1 MKKNLTP
8 EPLIKQE
15 GQELIFD
22 NLTNPRVIYEFIDL
36 LNEILKSDNKN
47 LILNFKY
54 VNGAFPN
61 VCVPIAGIIENMSL
75 RGINFEFYYLTDY
88 LKILSVKM
96 PLRVQENKELVQKT
110 SLDKIWRFDS
120 AEDIYVLINSFVFE
134 LSHIIVCEKGVLEGF
149 EWSINEV
156 LDNVLQHS
164 SRSFGYVMGQVHPKT
179 KHFVFCVYDTGQGI
193 YNSLLSSSVHKPKN
207 PVDALKLAVKE
218 GVTRDKKIGQGNG
231 LWGLHQ
237 IVSENIGILNITSN
251 SACYNLTNNKF
262 KTFDHLPQLPYDNGC
277 IVDFQ
282 IDYGKEISISKALGG
297 YEPVNLKLESLED
310 NVGNIIIDLHSKES
324 GVGTR
329 KSGEKIRNEL
339 INIYKQS
346 SKNITIDFANINIVS
361 SSFADELMGKLV
373 TEFGFYGFNNI
384 FKLKNMN
391 SSVQSIVQRSVAQRM
406 MESFIVKGEDKSNDI
421 PSAEQLNHS

>member
-1 MKKNLTP
+1 MKTKSSA

-22 NLTNPRVIYEFIDL
+22 NLTNPRVVSEFIDI
-36 LNEILKSDNKN
+36 LNITLNSNNKN
-47 LILNFKY
+47 LILNFK
-54 VNGAFPN
+54 NTKAAFPN
-61 VCVPIAGIIENMSL
+61 ISVPMAGIIENMIGK
-75 RGINFEFYYLTDY
+75 GITFEFYYLTEY
-88 LKILSVKM
+88 LKKLSIKS
-96 PLRVQENKELVQKT
+96 PLRVQENKKLAQKA

-120 AEDIYVLINSFVFE
+120 ADDIYLLINSFVDE
-134 LSHIIVCEKGVLEGF
+134 LSQIIVCEKGVLEGF

-164 SRSFGYVMGQVHPKT
+164 SRSYGYVMGQVHPKT

-193 YNSLLSSSVHKPKN
+193 YNSLLTSSVHKPKN
-207 PVDALKLAVKE
+207 PVEALKLAVKE

-237 IVSENIGILNITSN
+237 IVSENTGILNIISN
-251 SACYNLTNNKF
+251 SASYNLTNNKF
-262 KTFDHLPQLPYDNGC
+262 KTYDRIPQLPYDNGC

-282 IDYGKEISISKALGG
+282 IDYSKEISISKALGG
-297 YEPVNLKLESLED
+297 YEPVNLKMESLED
-310 NVGNIIIDLHSKES
+310 NIGNINIDLQSKES

-339 INIYKQS
+339 INIYKQTN
-346 SKNITIDFANINIVS
+346 KNITLDFTGVNIVS
-361 SSFADELMGKLV
+361 SSFADELIGKLV
-373 TEFGFYGFNNI
+373 TNFGFYGFNNI

-391 SSVQSIVQRSVAQRM
+391 PSVQSIVQRSVAQRM
-406 MESFIVKGEDKSNDI
+406 MESFNGKKED
-421 PSAEQLNHS
+421 QLDDTSSDSD

>member
-1 MKKNLTP
+1 MKKNIIH

-22 NLTNPRVIYEFIDL
+22 NLSNPRVVSEFIDI
-36 LNEILKSDNKN
+36 LNETLNSNNKN
-47 LILNFKY
+47 LILNFKN
-54 VNGAFPN
+54 VQAAFPN
-61 VCVPIAGIIENMSL
+61 VSVPVAGIIENMSL
-75 RGINFEFYYLTDY
+75 KGISFEFYYLADY
-88 LKILSVKM
+88 LKRLSIKS
-96 PLRVQENKELVQKT
+96 PLRVQENKELAQKA

-120 AEDIYVLINSFVFE
+120 ADDIYLLINSFVDE
-134 LSHIIVCEKGVLEGF
+134 LSQIIVCEKGVLEGF

-193 YNSLLSSSVHKPKN
+193 YNSLLSSSIHKPKN
-207 PVDALKLAVKE
+207 PVEALKLAIKE

-237 IVSENIGILNITSN
+237 IINENTGILNIISN
-251 SACYNLTNNKF
+251 SACYNLTNNEF
-262 KTFDHLPQLPYDNGC
+262 KTFDRVPQLPYDNGC

-282 IDYGKEISISKALGG
+282 LDYGKEISISKALGG

-310 NVGNIIIDLHSKES
+310 NVGNINIDMHNKES

-346 SKNITIDFANINIVS
+346 SKNITLDFANINIIS
-361 SSFADELMGKLV
+361 SSFADELIGKLV

-391 SSVQSIVQRSVAQRM
+391 ANVQSIVQRSVAQRM
-406 MESFIVKGEDKSNDI
+406 MESFNGKVKDKSNEK
-421 PSAEQLNHS
+421 PSGK

>member
-1 MKKNLTP
+1 MKKNSTHI
-8 EPLIKQE
+8 PLITQE

-22 NLTNPRVIYEFIDL
+22 NLTNPRIVSEFINI
-36 LNEILKSDNKN
+36 LNEIINSPNKD
-47 LILNFKY
+47 LILNFKN
-54 VNGAFPN
+54 VKATFPN
-61 VCVPIAGIIENMSL
+61 VSVPIAGIIENMSL
-75 RGINFEFYYLTDY
+75 KGINFEFYYLTEY
-88 LKILSVKM
+88 LKKLSVKT
-96 PLRVQENKELVQKT
+96 PLRVQENKELAQKA

-120 AEDIYVLINSFVFE
+120 ADDIYLLINSFVDE

-179 KHFVFCVYDTGQGI
+179 KHFAFCVYDTGQGI
-193 YNSLLSSSVHKPKN
+193 YNSLLSSLVHKPKT
-207 PVDALKLAVKE
+207 PAEALKLAVKE

-237 IVSENIGILNITSN
+237 IVSENTGILNITSN
-251 SACYNLTNNKF
+251 SACYNLTNNEF
-262 KTFDHLPQLPYDNGC
+262 KTFDRVPQLPYDNGC

-310 NVGNIIIDLHSKES
+310 NSGSINIDLHSKES

-329 KSGEKIRNEL
+329 TSGEKIRNEL

-346 SKNITIDFANINIVS
+346 SKNISLDFANINIVS
-361 SSFADELMGKLV
+361 SSFADELIGKLV

-391 SSVQSIVQRSVAQRM
+391 SIVQSIVQRSVAQRM
-406 MESFIVKGEDKSNDI
+406 MESYNGNVEEKSNETTPDI
-421 PSAEQLNHS
+421 EKPS

>member
-1 MKKNLTP
+1 MKKNIP
-8 EPLIKQE
+8 YEPLIKQE
-15 GQELIFD
+15 GQELIFS
-22 NLTNPRVIYEFIDL
+22 NLTNPRIVSEFIDI
-36 LNEILKSDNKN
+36 LNETMNSYNKN
-47 LILNFKY
+47 LILNFK
-54 VNGAFPN
+54 NIKGAFPN
-61 VCVPIAGIIENMSL
+61 VSVPIAGIIENMSS
-75 RGINFEFYYLTDY
+75 RGLDFEFYYLTDY
-88 LKILSVKM
+88 LKKLSIKT
-96 PLRVQENKELVQKT
+96 PLRVQENKELAQKA

-120 AEDIYVLINSFVFE
+120 ADDIYLLISSFVDE
-134 LSHIIVCEKGVLEGF
+134 LSQIIVCEKGVLEGF

-207 PVDALKLAVKE
+207 PVDALKLAVSE

-237 IVSENIGILNITSN
+237 IVSENTGILNIISN
-251 SACYNLTNNKF
+251 SACYNLTNNAF
-262 KTFDHLPQLPYDNGC
+262 QTFDRVPQLSYDNGC

-282 IDYGKEISISKALGG
+282 IDYSKEISISKALGG

-310 NVGNIIIDLHSKES
+310 NVGNIIIDLRGKES

-339 INIYKQS
+339 INVYKQTNKS
-346 SKNITIDFANINIVS
+346 ITLDFANINIIS
-361 SSFADELMGKLV
+361 SSFADELIGKLV

-391 SSVQSIVQRSVAQRM
+391 SNVQSIVQRSVAQRM
-406 MESFIVKGEDKSNDI
+406 MESFNGKGENLSLDT
-421 PSAEQLNHS
+421 PSE

>member
-1 MKKNLTP
+1 MKNISIPKS
-8 EPLIKQE
+8 LIKLD
-15 GQELIFD
+15 GQEIIFSS
-22 NLTNPRVIYEFIDL
+22 LTHPRVVYEFI
-36 LNEILKSDNKN
+36 NHINVIGNSDNKN
-47 LILNFKY
+47 LILNFKN
-54 VNGAFPN
+54 VSGAFPN
-61 VCVPIAGIIENMSL
+61 VSVPIAGIIENLIL
-75 RGINFEFYYLTDY
+75 RGFCFEFYYLTDY
-88 LKILSVKM
+88 LKRLSIKT
-96 PLRVQENKELVQKT
+96 PLRVQEIKELAQKS
-110 SLDKIWRFDS
+110 SLDKIWKFES
-120 AEDIYVLINSFVFE
+120 AEDIYLLINSFVDE
-134 LSHIIVCEKGVLEGF
+134 LSQIIVCEKGVLEGF

-164 SRSFGYVMGQVHPKT
+164 SKSFGYVMGQVHPKT

-193 YNSLLSSSVHKPKN
+193 YNSLLSSSVHKPGSA
-207 PVDALKLAVKE
+207 VEALKLAVKE

-262 KTFDHLPQLPYDNGC
+262 KTYKNIPQLSSDNGC

-282 IDYGKEISISKALGG
+282 LDYGKEISISKALGG
-297 YEPVNLKLESLED
+297 YQPINTKIETLED
-310 NVGNIIIDLHSKES
+310 DFGKIVIYLHDIES

-339 INIYKQS
+339 INVYKQS
-346 SKNITIDFANINIVS
+346 GNNITLDFANINIIS

-391 SSVQSIVQRSVAQRM
+391 SNVQSIVQRSVAQRM
-406 MESFIVKGEDKSNDI
+406 MESFNGNGIIHTDDSNT
-421 PSAEQLNHS
+421 SEK

>member
-1 MKKNLTP
+1 MKTNFKP
-8 EPLIKQE
+8 RPLIKQA

-22 NLTNPRVIYEFIDL
+22 NLTNPKVVSEFIDI
-36 LNEILKSDNKN
+36 LNETLNLYNKN
-47 LILNFKY
+47 LILNFKK
-54 VNGAFPN
+54 VKAAFPN
-61 VCVPIAGIIENMSL
+61 VSVPISGIIENMSL
-75 RGINFEFYYLTDY
+75 RGINFEFYYLTEY
-88 LKILSVKM
+88 LKEISVKT
-96 PLRVQENKELVQKT
+96 PLRIQENKELAKKA

-120 AEDIYVLINSFVFE
+120 ADDIYLLINSFVNE
-134 LSHIIVCEKGVLEGF
+134 LSRIIVCEKGVLEGF

-164 SRSFGYVMGQVHPKT
+164 GKSFGYVMGQVHPKS

-193 YNSLLSSSVHKPKN
+193 YSSLLSSAVFTPKN
-207 PVDALKLAVKE
+207 PVEALMLAVKE

-237 IVSENIGILNITSN
+237 IVGENTGILNLTSN
-251 SACYNLTNNKF
+251 SACYNLTNNEF
-262 KTFDHLPQLPYDNGC
+262 KTFDHVPELPFDNGC

-282 IDYGKEISISKALGG
+282 LDYDKEISISKALGG
-297 YEPVNLKLESLED
+297 YEPVNSKLESFED
-310 NVGNIIIDLHSKES
+310 DIGNIIIALHDIES

-329 KSGEKIRNEL
+329 KSGERIRNEL

-346 SKNITIDFANINIVS
+346 SKNITLDFENINIIS

-391 SSVQSIVQRSVAQRM
+391 SNVQSIVQRSVAQRM
-406 MESFIVKGEDKSNDI
+406 MESFNGKGADKSTNNL
-421 PSAEQLNHS
+421 SEE

>member
-1 MKKNLTP
+1 MKKNIP
-8 EPLIKQE
+8 YEPFVKQE
-15 GQELIFD
+15 GQELIFS
-22 NLTNPRVIYEFIDL
+22 NLTNPRVVSEFIDI
-36 LNEILKSDNKN
+36 LNETTNSYNKH
-47 LILNFKY
+47 LILNFK
-54 VNGAFPN
+54 NIKGAFPN
-61 VCVPIAGIIENMSL
+61 VGVPIAGIIENMSS
-75 RGINFEFYYLTDY
+75 RGVNFEFYYLTEY
-88 LKILSVKM
+88 LKRLSIKT
-96 PLRVQENKELVQKT
+96 PLRVQENKELAQKA

-120 AEDIYVLINSFVFE
+120 ADDIYLLINSFVDE
-134 LSHIIVCEKGVLEGF
+134 LSQIIVCEKGVLEGF

-164 SRSFGYVMGQVHPKT
+164 SRSFGYVMGQAHPKT

-207 PVDALKLAVKE
+207 PVDALKLAVTE

-237 IVSENIGILNITSN
+237 IVSENTGILNIISN

-262 KTFDHLPQLPYDNGC
+262 QTFDRVPQLSYDNGC

-282 IDYGKEISISKALGG
+282 IDYSKEISISKALGG

-310 NVGNIIIDLHSKES
+310 NTGNITIDLRGKES

-339 INIYKQS
+339 INIYKQAN
-346 SKNITIDFANINIVS
+346 KNITLDFANINIIS
-361 SSFADELMGKLV
+361 SSFADELIGKLV

-391 SSVQSIVQRSVAQRM
+391 PNVQSIVQRSVAQRM
-406 MESFIVKGEDKSNDI
+406 MESFNGKGEDKSNDTT
-421 PSAEQLNHS
+421 SDEL

>member
-1 MKKNLTP
+1 MKKNSP
-8 EPLIKQE
+8 FQPLIKKD
-15 GQELIFD
+15 GQELILG
-22 NLTNPRVIYEFIDL
+22 NLTNPRVVSEFIDIL
-36 LNEILKSDNKN
+36 SETLNSYNKN
-47 LILNFKY
+47 LILNFKH

-75 RGINFEFYYLTDY
+75 RGIDFEFYYLTDY
-88 LKILSVKM
+88 LKKLSVKA
-96 PLRVQENKELVQKT
+96 PLRVQENKELSQKA

-120 AEDIYVLINSFVFE
+120 TDDIYLLINSFVHE
-134 LSHIIVCEKGVLEGF
+134 LSQIIVCEKGVLEGF
-149 EWSINEV
+149 EWAINEV

-179 KHFVFCVYDTGQGI
+179 KHFAFCVYDTGQGI
-193 YNSLLSSSVHKPKN
+193 YNSLLSSSVHRPRD
-207 PVDALKLAVKE
+207 PVEALKLAVKE

-237 IVSENIGILNITSN
+237 IVSENTGVLNITSN

-262 KTFDHLPQLPYDNGC
+262 KTYDRVPQLPYDNGC
-277 IVDFQ
+277 VVDFQ
-282 IDYGKEISISKALGG
+282 IDYSKEISISKALGG
-297 YEPVNLKLESLED
+297 YEPINLKLESLED
-310 NVGNIIIDLHSKES
+310 NVGDIIIDLHSKES

-339 INIYKQS
+339 VNIYKQS
-346 SKNITIDFANINIVS
+346 SKNILLDFGNINIIS
-361 SSFADELMGKLV
+361 SSFADELIGKLV

-384 FKLKNMN
+384 FKLKNMS

-406 MESFIVKGEDKSNDI
+406 MESFNGKGEDKI
-421 PSAEQLNHS
+421 K

>member
-1 MKKNLTP
+1 MKKATTP
-8 EPLIKQE
+8 RTLIKID
-15 GQELIFD
+15 GQELILSS
-22 NLTNPRVIYEFIDL
+22 LTHPRVVYEFI
-36 LNEILKSDNKN
+36 NHINVIGNSDNKN
-47 LILNFKY
+47 LILNFKN
-54 VNGAFPN
+54 VSGAFPN
-61 VCVPIAGIIENMSL
+61 VSVPIAGIIENMIL
-75 RGINFEFYYLTDY
+75 KGFCFEFYYLTDY
-88 LKILSVKM
+88 LKKLSIKS
-96 PLRVQENKELVQKT
+96 PLRVQENKELAKKS
-110 SLDKIWRFDS
+110 SLDKIWKFES
-120 AEDIYVLINSFVFE
+120 AEDIYLLINSFVDE
-134 LSHIIVCEKGVLEGF
+134 LSQIIVCEKGVLEGF

-164 SRSFGYVMGQVHPKT
+164 SKSFGYVMGQVHPKT

-193 YNSLLSSSVHKPKN
+193 YNSLLSSSVHKPN
-207 PVDALKLAVKE
+207 SPVEALKLAVKE

-262 KTFDHLPQLPYDNGC
+262 KTYGNIPQLFIDNGC

-297 YEPVNLKLESLED
+297 YQPVNTKVETLED
-310 NVGNIIIDLHSKES
+310 DFGKIVIYLHEKDS

-346 SKNITIDFANINIVS
+346 GNNITLDFAKINIIS

-391 SSVQSIVQRSVAQRM
+391 SNVQSIVQRSVAQRM
-406 MESFIVKGEDKSNDI
+406 MESFNGNGI
-421 PSAEQLNHS
+421 NHSDDFYPTEK

>member
-1 MKKNLTP
+1 MKKATTP
-8 EPLIKQE
+8 RTLIKID
-15 GQELIFD
+15 GQELILSS
-22 NLTNPRVIYEFIDL
+22 LTHPRVVYEFINHI
-36 LNEILKSDNKN
+36 NEIGNSDNKN
-47 LILNFKY
+47 LILNFKN
-54 VNGAFPN
+54 VSGAFPN
-61 VCVPIAGIIENMSL
+61 VSVPIAGIIENMILKGFS
-75 RGINFEFYYLTDY
+75 FEFYYLTDY
-88 LKILSVKM
+88 LKKLSIKS
-96 PLRVQENKELVQKT
+96 PLRVQENKELAKKS
-110 SLDKIWRFDS
+110 SLDKIWKFES
-120 AEDIYVLINSFVFE
+120 AEDIYLLINSFVDE
-134 LSHIIVCEKGVLEGF
+134 LSQIIVCEKGVLEGF

-164 SRSFGYVMGQVHPKT
+164 SKSFGYVMGQVHPKT

-193 YNSLLSSSVHKPKN
+193 YNSLLSSSVHKPN
-207 PVDALKLAVKE
+207 SPVEALKLAVKE

-262 KTFDHLPQLPYDNGC
+262 KTYGNIPQLFIDNGC

-297 YEPVNLKLESLED
+297 YQPVNTKVETLED
-310 NVGNIIIDLHSKES
+310 DFGKIVIYLHDKDS

-329 KSGEKIRNEL
+329 ISGEKIRNEL
-339 INIYKQS
+339 INLYKQS
-346 SKNITIDFANINIVS
+346 GNNITLDFANINIIS

-384 FKLKNMN
+384 FKLRNMN
-391 SSVQSIVQRSVAQRM
+391 SNVQSIVQRSVAQRM
-406 MESFIVKGEDKSNDI
+406 MESFNGNGKNHSNDSY
-421 PSAEQLNHS
+421 PSEK